1 MTIQSL
7 LYFCFKLQ
15 TILQILYPISQ
26 LQRSPGHLQGRH
38 QHALVPPGRHL
49 HALVPP
55 GRHLQ
60 NDLFTQQTRISL
72 GISQSDQGL
81 HCPHEGTLG
90 SQFPTINGHSED

>member
-38 QHALVPPGRHL
+38 QHALVPPGRYLHAL
-49 HALVPP
+49 VPPDRHQHALVPP

-72 GISQSDQGL
+72 G
-81 HCPHEGTLG
+81 
-90 SQFPTINGHSED
+90 